1 MSTTLTFFPIR
12 RISQTA
18 TQNPR
23 SLRPCSTRLNYT
35 DSFTAP
41 RDGGAR
47 THYGTDVMAPA
58 GSEIVAAREGRVVTS
73 TKLTGPTARTGHGV
87 TILSPDGLKIHYAHM
102 SGPPLVDR
110 GDTVRAGQLL
120 GHVGQ
125 TGNAQNS
132 CPHLHIHAEKN
143 GARVNLYEELR
154 RAQQEGA
161 VPENSN
167 SENQSIPL
175 TDAEFNQ
182 KLRALHGWTRSFRIK
197 REWWDGDT
205 ERQSAARAVREDSAR
220 LVLQSIA
227 AAREKR
233 AAGQVDL
240 SNQIVAQSI
249 RFISLMNSYN
259 QNLSPQTTSQQLISN
274 VAQFGTTLTGL
285 VLLGAQIPYV
295 VTSEIA
301 TRAANTASSAITEAA
316 DRFTP
321 FGIAI
326 AVGAIAAIFFLNRG
340 DT

>member
-1 MSTTLTFFPIR
+1 MSTLLTFFPIR

-47 THYGTDVMAPA
+47 THYGTDIMSPL

-87 TILSPDGLKIHYAHM
+87 TILSADGLKIHYAHM

-161 VPENSN
+161 VPENEQRATIS
-167 SENQSIPL
+167 
-175 TDAEFNQ
+175 DAEFSQ
-182 KLRALHGWTRSFRIK
+182 KMRTLHAWTRTFRIK
-197 REWWDGDT
+197 SSWWEG
-205 ERQSAARAVREDSAR
+205 SADRRTAAQAIREDSTR
-220 LVLQSIA
+220 LVLQSIS

-233 AAGQVDL
+233 AAGEHDL
-240 SNQIVAQSI
+240 SNQIVAQAI
-249 RFISLMNSYN
+249 RYVSLMNNFN
-259 QNLSPQTTSQQLISN
+259 QNLQPQTTPQQLIST
-274 VAQFGTTLTGL
+274 VADIGTALTGV
-285 VLLGAQIPYV
+285 VLLGAQIPTILASTA
-295 VTSEIA
+295 TS
-301 TRAANTASSAITEAA
+301 AAASAVRDAA
-316 DRFTP
+316 RNALPNPDDWESI
-321 FGIAI
+321 GIAI
-326 AVGAIAAIFFLNRG
+326 AVGAVAAMLLLSRRE
-340 DT
+340 T

>member
-1 MSTTLTFFPIR
+1 MSTLLTFFPIR

-47 THYGTDVMAPA
+47 THYGTDIMSPL
-58 GSEIVAAREGRVVTS
+58 GSEIVAAREGRVITS
-73 TKLTGPTARTGHGV
+73 TKLTGPTGRTGHGV

-102 SGPPLVDR
+102 RGPPLVDS

-120 GHVGQ
+120 GYVGQ

-154 RAQQEGA
+154 RTQQEGA
-161 VPENSN
+161 VTDNQN
-167 SENQSIPL
+167 TENQSIPL

-197 REWWDGDT
+197 RDWWEGDD
-205 ERQSAARAVREDSAR
+205 ERQSAARAVREDSTR
-220 LVLQSIA
+220 LILQSIA

-233 AAGQVDL
+233 SSGQVDL

-249 RFISLMNSYN
+249 RFISLMNNYN

-285 VLLGAQIPYV
+285 VLLGAQIPAAI
-295 VTSEIA
+295 TSEL
-301 TRAANTASSAITEAA
+301 AARASSAIAPA
-316 DRFTP
+316 LDRFTP
-321 FGIAI
+321 YGLAVAAGAI
-326 AVGAIAAIFFLNRG
+326 AVLLFFATREK
-340 DT
+340 

>member
-154 RAQQEGA
+154 RAQQGVA
-161 VPENSN
+161 VPENT
-167 SENQSIPL
+167 ENQSTPL

-233 AAGQVDL
+233 SGGQVDL

-285 VLLGAQIPYV
+285 VLLGAQIPGI

-301 TRAANTASSAITEAA
+301 TRAATSASSAITDAA